1 MTPQTASYPPKRVL
15 NIMQDMKSMALLA
28 ALLNESYALSLT
40 LAICR
45 ASKVRPAPP
54 PGDDDGGDDEL
65 IL

>member
-1 MTPQTASYPPKRVL
+1 
-15 NIMQDMKSMALLA
+15 MALLA